1 MRVWVIKTFKFKSDV
16 KRKVLRGPYRRWSIG
31 SLPSCVSYTAEGGAE
46 IRNSALIKI
55 LHENLIETI
64 LRPFRSCLRSAND
77 VDVRESSGDGVGGGD
92 GGGRGGADDD
102 EGNGGGGSSGND
114 DGDGHKDRLRRG
126 F

>member
-16 KRKVLRGPYRRWSIG
+16 KKGFRGPYRRWSIG
-31 SLPSCVSYTAEGGAE
+31 PLPSCFFYTAEGGAE